1 MAAALASPAVAYVT
15 DPRAIEAPTRALLEY
30 QVEIGDFAAAPKA
43 EGLFETK
50 YFDAAKF
57 RAGK

>member
-1 MAAALASPAVAYVT
+1 LASPAVAYVT

-30 QVEIGDFAAAPKA
+30 QVEIDDFPAAPKA